1 MSRFSIFCAP
11 DGRWTVW
18 DIRAKEPAVLSG
30 TPLIDLPKTRAETL
44 RRLLERLTDGDVSLS
59 PPSNLAVPIR
69 HRDNLNQ
76 WHTACIRLFRYDR
89 RSQMRIV
96 AQPAKRLNGTV
107 KELFDRPLALQDI
120 TVDGEETAVT
130 LIVKDIYSKGSNQ
143 RYTITLSADDLAMIL
158 DDNQYLLQA
167 AE

>member
-1 MSRFSIFCAP
+1 
-11 DGRWTVW
+11 
-18 DIRAKEPAVLSG
+18 
-30 TPLIDLPKTRAETL
+30 
-44 RRLLERLTDGDVSLS
+44 
-59 PPSNLAVPIR
+59 
-69 HRDNLNQ
+69 
-76 WHTACIRLFRYDR
+76 
-89 RSQMRIV
+89 MRIV